1 MIIKC
6 YLRHDLLHCMLQ
18 YYCCGGTILLN
29 EYTVKVS
36 HAAAT
41 AAVPKQKV

>member
-1 MIIKC
+1 M
-6 YLRHDLLHCMLQ
+6 
-18 YYCCGGTILLN
+18 LN

-41 AAVPKQKV
+41 AAVPKQKVSVQLVKEV